1 MSPERVSVFLA
12 RRSYRRRRL
21 ADAARL
27 LPLAGGILFCVPLLW
42 QGAGGGA
49 RTVAAMIYVFVL
61 WAVLVVVSGLVSRHL
76 RGGEDEADGADGG
89 GVKGDGG
96 GME

>member
-12 RRSYRRRRL
+12 RRSYRRRRM

-42 QGAGGGA
+42 KVAEDGA
-49 RTVAAMIYVFVL
+49 RTVGVMIYVFALWVL
-61 WAVLVVVSGLVSRHL
+61 LVAVSALVSRHL
-76 RGGEDEADGADGG
+76 RHDEDTRDREEGSGG
-89 GVKGDGG
+89 GGA
-96 GME
+96 E

>member
-12 RRSYRRRRL
+12 RRSYRRRRM

-27 LPLAGGILFCVPLLW
+27 LPLAGGVLLCVPLLW

-49 RTVAAMIYVFVL
+49 RTVAALIYVFGL
-61 WAVLVVVSGLVSRHL
+61 WAALVVVSALVSRHL
-76 RGGEDEADGADGG
+76 RGNEDEAGRADDGG
-89 GVKGDGG
+89 TKGDGG

>member
-1 MSPERVSVFLA
+1 MSPERVPVFLA
-12 RRSYRRRRL
+12 RRSYRRRRV

-49 RTVAAMIYVFVL
+49 RTVVAVIYVFGL
-61 WAVLVVVSGLVSRHL
+61 WGLLVVVSGVVSRHL
-76 RGGEDEADGADGG
+76 RGDEDERADQEGSAGEG
-89 GVKGDGG
+89 PQ
-96 GME
+96 

>member
-12 RRSYRRRRL
+12 RRGYRRRRV

-49 RTVAAMIYVFVL
+49 RTVGAMVYVFGLWVGLVVL
-61 WAVLVVVSGLVSRHL
+61 SAVLSRQL
-76 RGGEDEADGADGG
+76 RDGEDERGDDDGG
-89 GVKGDGG
+89 GAQ
-96 GME
+96 E

>member
-42 QGAGGGA
+42 KGAEGGA
-49 RTVAAMIYVFVL
+49 RTVGAMIYVFGL
-61 WAVLVVVSGLVSRHL
+61 WVVLVAISGLVSRYL
-76 RGGEDEADGADGG
+76 RGEEEDRAGDKGA
-89 GVKGDGG
+89 GG

>member
-12 RRSYRRRRL
+12 RRSYRRRRM

-42 QGAGGGA
+42 KAADGGA
-49 RTVAAMIYVFVL
+49 RTVGAMIYVFALWVL
-61 WAVLVVVSGLVSRHL
+61 LVVVSALVSRHL
-76 RGGEDEADGADGG
+76 RNGEDERDGG
-89 GVKGDGG
+89 EGGGDGG
-96 GME
+96 GA

>member
-12 RRSYRRRRL
+12 RRSYRRRRV

-42 QGAGGGA
+42 KGAEGGA
-49 RTVAAMIYVFVL
+49 RTVGAMIYIFLLWVL
-61 WAVLVVVSGLVSRHL
+61 LVTVSALVSRHL
-76 RGGEDEADGADGG
+76 RHGDDEREGGEDGG
-89 GVKGDGG
+89 GG
-96 GME
+96 GMG